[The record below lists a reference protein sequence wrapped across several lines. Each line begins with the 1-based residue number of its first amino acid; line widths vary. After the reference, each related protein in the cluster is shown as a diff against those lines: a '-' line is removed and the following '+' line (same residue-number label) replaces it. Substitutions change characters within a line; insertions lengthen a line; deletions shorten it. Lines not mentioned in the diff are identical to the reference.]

1 MNRNT
6 LKIALEE
13 TGYIIYSTDGIE
25 CMEVEGPF
33 DSIEEALARNLDLSA
48 ELPESD

>member
-13 TGYIIYSTDGIE
+13 TGYMIYSTDGIE
-25 CMEVEGPF
+25 CLEVEGPF
-33 DSIEEALARNLDLSA
+33 DNIEDALQRNLDLAA